1 MTAAAISSGR
11 VAESDPFGA
20 LPTAVRTADT
30 ITAEFIFDSSNEK
43 HGDVARCPHFQY
55 GLKLKMGTQ
64 GDVPIFPGTAF
75 LCVFVFPCHT
85 SVPQH
90 FPLLQQMLPACQGL
104 RLSAK
109 GFERLTLQIQEI

>member
-1 MTAAAISSGR
+1 MRINT
-11 VAESDPFGA
+11 PF
-20 LPTAVRTADT
+20 AVRGQAFGCDLSSDAD
-30 ITAEFIFDSSNEK
+30 IIRLDS
-43 HGDVARCPHFQY
+43 GDVALCPHFQY

-90 FPLLQQMLPACQGL
+90 FPLLQQMLHACQGL
-104 RLSAK
+104 RLAAK
-109 GFERLTLQIQEI
+109 GFERLTLQIQEILFRRS